1 MLKQSLFSPARPLRA
16 KTRISPGGVLKIRE
30 AYLVKRRSFPD
41 STGRL
46 TCDDSSFTSGKGGCF
61 PECRVLA

>member
-1 MLKQSLFSPARPLRA
+1 MLKQSLFSPARSLRA
-16 KTRISPGGVLKIRE
+16 KTRLSPGAVLKIRE

-41 STGRL
+41 SIGRL
-46 TCDDSSFTSGKGGCF
+46 TCDGSSFTNGKGGCF